1 MKTLTT
7 LCGGERY
14 ARVFQLS
21 DGTFINCMILDT
33 AGQER
38 FDSLNITYYKKADA
52 VLLVYDISQKESFE
66 KIKKYYV
73 RNIKDNCNEDIPVL
87 LLGNKIDKKNE
98 RVVTYE
104 EGIALALQENYEF
117 KESSCLKN
125 KNVTGAFED
134 LLERWNF
141 QNHKM
146 EKKSMTRKNS
156 KDDLQKKKNLEFDI
170 ITTNEKKLGNL
181 NDRNLSFQKSNIN
194 RKRKETIVLTK
205 KKSKKKKKKC
215 C

>member
-7 LCGGERY
+7 VCGGDRY

-33 AGQER
+33 GGQER
-38 FDSLNITYYKKADA
+38 FESLNITYYKKADA

-73 RNIKDNCNEDIPVL
+73 KNIEENCNEDIPIL
-87 LLGNKIDKKNE
+87 LLGNKIDKDDE
-98 RVVTYE
+98 RQVTYE
-104 EGIALALQENYEF
+104 EGITLALKEKYEF

-125 KNVTGAFED
+125 KNVASAFED

-146 EKKSMTRKNS
+146 QKNSMTRTNS
-156 KDDLQKKKNLEFDI
+156 KNNIKTKNLDFDYI
-170 ITTNEKKLGNL
+170 SDGKKTGNK
-181 NDRNLSFQKSNIN
+181 NNRNLSLQITNKNKN
-194 RKRKETIVLTK
+194 RKDTIVLSK
-205 KKSKKKKKKC
+205 KKSNKKKKKC

>member
-7 LCGGERY
+7 VCGGDRY

-73 RNIKDNCNEDIPVL
+73 KNIEENCNEDIPIL
-87 LLGNKIDKKNE
+87 LLGNKIDKDDE
-98 RVVTYE
+98 RQVTYE
-104 EGIALALQENYEF
+104 EGITLALKEKYEF

-125 KNVTGAFED
+125 KNVASAFED

-146 EKKSMTRKNS
+146 QKNSMTRTNS
-156 KDDLQKKKNLEFDI
+156 KNNIKTKNLDFDYI
-170 ITTNEKKLGNL
+170 SDGKKTGNK
-181 NDRNLSFQKSNIN
+181 NNRNLSLQITNKNKN
-194 RKRKETIVLTK
+194 RKDTIVLSK
-205 KKSKKKKKKC
+205 KKSNKKKKKC